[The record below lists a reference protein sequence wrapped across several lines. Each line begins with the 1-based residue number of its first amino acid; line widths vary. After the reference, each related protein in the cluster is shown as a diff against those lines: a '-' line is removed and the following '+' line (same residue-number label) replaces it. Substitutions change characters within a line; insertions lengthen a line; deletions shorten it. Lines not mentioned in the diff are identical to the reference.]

1 MTVDLVGLASADL
14 AINGRMRAASNATLQ
29 CSFTDQRGVQVDCI
43 YKPISGERPLWD
55 FPTGTLAHREIA
67 TYELSQ
73 LLGWNVVPPTVW
85 RDEGPAGPGMCQLWV
100 TSHDGEGLVDV
111 VPVGSVPEGWR
122 HVLDANT
129 DDGTAVSLIHADT
142 DQLKRMAVL
151 DILVNNADRK
161 GGHILVDTEGH
172 TWGID
177 HGVTF
182 SPDPK
187 LRTVLWGWADEPI
200 DEHILG
206 DIEGL
211 ASNVVGDIDSID
223 RWLQDDESVM
233 LRRRISDLLLL
244 RRFPTAT
251 DDWPAIPWPVF

>member
-1 MTVDLVGLASADL
+1 
-14 AINGRMRAASNATLQ
+14 
-29 CSFTDQRGVQVDCI
+29 
-43 YKPISGERPLWD
+43 
-55 FPTGTLAHREIA
+55 
-67 TYELSQ
+67 
-73 LLGWNVVPPTVW
+73 
-85 RDEGPAGPGMCQLWV
+85 
-100 TSHDGEGLVDV
+100 
-111 VPVGSVPEGWR
+111 
-122 HVLDANT
+122 
-129 DDGTAVSLIHADT
+129 
-142 DQLKRMAVL
+142 MAVL